1 MNEETVTL
9 KKGHDGRVMVHEIL
23 PVMLDSMEA
32 NHKLR
37 KSLHVIYAD
46 SPSKYVRDFRTL
58 RLNMGHRMGHT
69 LAVIQLAKPGD
80 LVVELSEHRA
90 LDICSQTLP
99 GVECISVKTLM
110 EAGKKFYTAY
120 NTIWLLNYDLW
131 PRTSMN
137 EIRERLI
144 KNLDQ
149 RIIILQ

>member
-9 KKGHDGRVMVHEIL
+9 KKDHAGRVMVSEIL
-23 PVMLDSMEA
+23 PVMIASMES
-32 NHKLR
+32 NHELWHK
-37 KSLHVIYAD
+37 KFESYYD
-46 SPSKYVRDFRTL
+46 PKKYVRDFRTL
-58 RLNMGHRMGHT
+58 RLNMGQRMGHT
-69 LAVIQLAKPGD
+69 YAVIQLAKPGD
-80 LVVELSEHRA
+80 LIVELSDHRA

-99 GVECISVKTLM
+99 GVECIGVKTLM

-144 KNLDQ
+144 KNSNQ
-149 RIIILQ
+149 RMIILQ